1 MKNKIMMLVNE
12 KTLNKKNKLFEI
24 KDGKLIPKR
33 KYKRIKIID
42 MTSNLIDF
50 SGLDFSTMEFL
61 TQNERKDDE

>member
-1 MKNKIMMLVNE
+1 MKSKIMMLVNE
-12 KTLNKKNKLFEI
+12 KMLNKKNKLFEI

>member
-1 MKNKIMMLVNE
+1 MKSKIIMIVNE

-42 MTSNLIDF
+42 TTSNLIDF
-50 SGLDFSTMEFL
+50 SDLDFSTMEFL
-61 TQNERKDDE
+61 TQNEQIDDE

>member
-1 MKNKIMMLVNE
+1 MVVNE

-24 KDGKLIPKR
+24 KDGKLILKR

-50 SGLDFSTMEFL
+50 SDLDFSTMEFL
-61 TQNERKDDE
+61 TQNEQKDDE

>member
-1 MKNKIMMLVNE
+1 MMIVNE
-12 KTLNKKNKLFEI
+12 KMLNKKNKLFEI

-50 SGLDFSTMEFL
+50 SDLDFSTMEFV
-61 TQNERKDDE
+61 TKNGQTDDE

>member
-1 MKNKIMMLVNE
+1 MMIVNE